1 MTPALKPVEELRWVA
16 SAVLEALAER
26 GKGKGDT
33 FTAADLLAWV
43 PALSAGAKRTNAT
56 TRLVGLG
63 LLTYRQSVDTST
75 ADLQGTY
82 TVTAAGAEAIQAA
95 KAGKPHKS
103 GPKQP
108 HGNRPQSVNAFSTQL
123 WRLVRARRLLD
134 AKEAAETLVDAGD
147 DVKKAEQHAS
157 KLLRRWELTGHLAA
171 STQRVHRVGNSNGH
185 KRYVLINDCG
195 PMPPQ
200 CPSKKKTA

>member
-26 GKGKGDT
+26 GKKCGDT
-33 FTAADLLAWV
+33 FTSADLLAWV
-43 PALSAGAKRTNAT
+43 PELAAGTKRTNAT
-56 TRLVGLG
+56 TRLTGLG
-63 LLTYRQSVDTST
+63 LLTYRQWMDETG
-75 ADLQGTY
+75 DLVGTY
-82 TVTAAGAEAIQAA
+82 MITAAGAEAIRGVQGG
-95 KAGKPHKS
+95 KAHKS
-103 GPKQP
+103 GPKRP
-108 HGNRPQSVNAFSTQL
+108 HGNRPQSANAFSTQL

-157 KLLRRWELTGHLAA
+157 KLFRRWELTGHLAA
-171 STQRVHRVGNSNGH
+171 SAQRVHRVGTSNGH

-200 CPSKKKTA
+200 SPSKKTA